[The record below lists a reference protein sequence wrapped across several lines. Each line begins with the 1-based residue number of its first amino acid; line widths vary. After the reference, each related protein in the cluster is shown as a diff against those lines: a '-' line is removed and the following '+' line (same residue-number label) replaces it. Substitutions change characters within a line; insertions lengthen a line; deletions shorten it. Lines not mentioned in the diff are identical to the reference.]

1 MIAAAGIQN
10 VSVKSE
16 QKQTDQIPERGK
28 LQTKKSLLIR
38 RVTRVRIIVEGIT
51 FILCPGENESIP

>member
-16 QKQTDQIPERGK
+16 QKQTDQIPEKGK
-28 LQTKKSLLIR
+28 LRTKKSLLIR
-38 RVTRVRIIVEGIT
+38 RVTRVYRGGDNFYIM
-51 FILCPGENESIP
+51 SRRK